1 MLARSRRALPPPEVI
16 TLPEPRPHLGYW
28 HRGVQFRF
36 PTTDF
41 GRWRQAQREL
51 QEQLGSA
58 IIQRTLPVPRHSWLA
73 RERTYLLA
81 GLVHDYGTGR
91 HRRPIRLA
99 ELREIV
105 TTWMQ
110 TVNTSVRAT
119 WRGSGRHVD
128 SDDIRWL
135 STQLTLQDG
144 EELQPPWP
152 SVDQPHTGKWAW
164 QAYSPELTLTLAE
177 EIVREALIGYRQL
190 VETNFATF
198 GDALGLYSMLP
209 VRVEGL
215 VGRFADEDDA
225 SSVEMLLVL
234 HPDPAQRTIDPLRV
248 DLRLITRYHDP
259 AFCKFSQDHRHA
271 AQTTFSPH
279 PLQDLELP
287 LHVACPATNLAYQ
300 WLARDLAAVGW
311 LTSSRPFLN

>member
-1 MLARSRRALPPPEVI
+1 VI

-248 DLRLITRYHDP
+248 DLRLITGYHDP
-259 AFCKFSQDHRHA
+259 VFGSSARITATRLRRLSARIPSKTLNSLS
-271 AQTTFSPH
+271 TSPALR
-279 PLQDLELP
+279 PTWP
-287 LHVACPATNLAYQ
+287 TS
-300 WLARDLAAVGW
+300 GW
-311 LTSSRPFLN
+311 LVTSPPLAGSQAAALSSTDPRRRAEPVAGA